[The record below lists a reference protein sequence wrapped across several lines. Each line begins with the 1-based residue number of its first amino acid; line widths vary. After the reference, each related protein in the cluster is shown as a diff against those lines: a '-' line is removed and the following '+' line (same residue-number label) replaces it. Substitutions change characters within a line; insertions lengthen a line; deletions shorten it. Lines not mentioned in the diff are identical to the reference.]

1 MSVSTR
7 NRQYVSSSGG
17 MRGRF
22 VQAGRPVGSLAGKTV
37 PLAQQA
43 MPLARNAGTSVRQG
57 AGTAIA
63 RATPMVDAARSWAAP
78 QLEHSAQAIN
88 DTIAP
93 MISGA
98 LISAAHRIDV
108 PKRKSRKRGGM
119 VAGVIALTAAASAAT
134 VAVLRLRRAANGM
147 ADDRGPETTETGFG
161 GESGPPEADMDG
173 HSRIV

>member
-1 MSVSTR
+1 VSVSTR
-7 NRQYVSSSGG
+7 NQFVSSSSG
-17 MRGRF
+17 MRDRI
-22 VQAGRPVGSLAGKTV
+22 VQASRPVGSLAG
-37 PLAQQA
+37 QA
-43 MPLARNAGTSVRQG
+43 APLARNAGTTVRQG

-63 RATPMVDAARSWAAP
+63 RATPVVDAARSWAAP

-98 LISAAHRIDV
+98 LISAAHKIDV

-119 VAGVIALTAAASAAT
+119 VAGAIALTAAAGAAT
-134 VAVLRLRRAANGM
+134 VAVIRLRRASNGM
-147 ADDRGPETTETGFG
+147 ADASDLGPEATETGFG
-161 GESGPPEADMDG
+161 AESGPPEADMNG